1 MENFGSVCLSLSQ
14 YDELKELANE
24 SSWLKENLDA
34 AYELIFANAKKIAE
48 LEEALEEEKKSRNFW
63 YGECKK
69 TKAEIPQSNL
79 GTMLDKLEG
88 QIND

>member
-1 MENFGSVCLSLSQ
+1 MENFGSVCLSLEQ
-14 YDELKELANE
+14 YDELKALANE
-24 SSWLKENLDA
+24 AEKLKAELA
-34 AYELIFANAKKIAE
+34 AANDLILANARKIAK

-69 TKAEIPQSNL
+69 TKAKIPQSNL